1 MSALL
6 IPFLV
11 YVIVTF
17 AIAFAWHLKIF
28 EARYKALEIYRDDM
42 RPLFGLGSMA
52 IQGVCFAMVYGA
64 LFVPIEAWFS
74 RALAYAVFGA
84 VFSWSFSTLAVSA
97 KNKMRSI
104 RDYVAI
110 ETAFTALQWVVVA
123 ALTAALA

>member
-42 RPLFGLGSMA
+42 KPLFGLGSMA
-52 IQGVCFAMVYGA
+52 IQGVCFAMVYSA
-64 LFVPIEAWFS
+64 LFAPIEAWFS

-84 VFSWSFSTLAVSA
+84 LFSWSFSTLAVSA

-123 ALTAALA
+123 AITAALV

>member
-42 RPLFGLGSMA
+42 KPLFGLGSMA
-52 IQGVCFAMVYGA
+52 IQGVCFAMVYSA
-64 LFVPIEAWFS
+64 LFASIEAWFS

-84 VFSWSFSTLAVSA
+84 LFSWSFSTLAVSA

-123 ALTAALA
+123 AITAALV